1 VDGHCLGMAW
11 RGIGVVDTPM
21 MPELIDMTPDEQR
34 DACEA
39 LRILLRIVPIASN
52 AMVSDYETDEG

>member
-1 VDGHCLGMAW
+1 M
-11 RGIGVVDTPM
+11 I
-21 MPELIDMTPDEQR
+21 PELIDMTPDEQH

-39 LRILLRIVPIASN
+39 LRILLSIVPIASN

>member
-1 VDGHCLGMAW
+1 MAW